1 MKLLLTSAGFTN
13 KTIIN
18 ALVDLLHK
26 PVSEASLVFIPTAS
40 NVEDDDK
47 GWLIDDMNNARKL
60 GFKLFDIVDISALPK
75 EIWEARIIKADVIMV
90 GGGNTY
96 HLIYWMNKSGFA
108 DEIAEWL
115 KTKIYVG
122 ISAGSI
128 VMSEDL
134 SLTTANKLYYEDSD
148 KVDIEKGLGF
158 VNFHTRPHL
167 NSEWF
172 PNVREDILKEQA
184 KELDQPVYAIDD
196 NSAIK
201 VVDDSI
207 EVVSEGK
214 WIKI

>member
-1 MKLLLTSAGFTN
+1 MLGKSF
-13 KTIIN
+13 
-18 ALVDLLHK
+18 
-26 PVSEASLVFIPTAS
+26 SETSLVFIPTAS
-40 NVEDDDK
+40 NVSDEDK
-47 GWLIDDMNNARKL
+47 GWLVDDMNNARKL
-60 GFKLFDIVDISALPK
+60 GFKSFDIVDISAIEKNMWKPRL
-75 EIWEARIIKADVIMV
+75 EKADVIMV

-96 HLIYWMNKSGFA
+96 HLIYWMNKSGFT
-108 DEIAEWL
+108 DEIGEWL
-115 KTKIYVG
+115 KTKVYVG

-172 PNVREDILKEQA
+172 PMVREDILKEQA
-184 KELDQPVYAIDD
+184 KELDKPVYAIDD

-201 VVDDSI
+201 VIDDSI

>member
-1 MKLLLTSAGFTN
+1 
-13 KTIIN
+13 
-18 ALVDLLHK
+18 
-26 PVSEASLVFIPTAS
+26 
-40 NVEDDDK
+40 
-47 GWLIDDMNNARKL
+47 
-60 GFKLFDIVDISALPK
+60 
-75 EIWEARIIKADVIMV
+75 
-90 GGGNTY
+90 
-96 HLIYWMNKSGFA
+96 MNKSGFT
-108 DEIAEWL
+108 DEIGEWL
-115 KTKIYVG
+115 KTKVYVG

-172 PNVREDILKEQA
+172 PNVREDILKAQA